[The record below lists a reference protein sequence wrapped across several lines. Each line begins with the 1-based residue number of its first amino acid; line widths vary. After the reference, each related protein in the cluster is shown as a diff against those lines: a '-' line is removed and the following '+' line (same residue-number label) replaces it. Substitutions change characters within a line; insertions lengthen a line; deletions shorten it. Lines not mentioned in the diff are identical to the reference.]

1 MFVFSSVAMTH
12 LRQNVVKRNGTSH
25 SSMKRN
31 LTDISLNT
39 THLSGAL
46 VLLSLHANNSI
57 SRHTPPPTPPH
68 PTPATPTY
76 VITVLADHDVSILN
90 VLLP

>member
-1 MFVFSSVAMTH
+1 
-12 LRQNVVKRNGTSH
+12 
-25 SSMKRN
+25 MKRN
-31 LTDISLNT
+31 LTDISLNK

-57 SRHTPPPTPPH
+57 SRHNPSPTPPH
-68 PTPATPTY
+68 PRYPTY
-76 VITVLADHDVSILN
+76 AITVLADHDVSILN